1 MLALPNMSG
10 TKFHLWLSPSRGAH
24 DAGGGGLLRT
34 LGAPRGPLGLSGN
47 GVCPRNYGCQ
57 ARQVL
62 RLFPGSPAASVLAS
76 GPRGGRGGGGQ
87 LNAGPRESREWSHG
101 EGGPGDGSGPREKVD
116 QVWGGR
122 EEERGQNNIMHGVPC
137 HQTWASS

>member
-1 MLALPNMSG
+1 MALSLAGRPRRGGGGRPRGARGSAWPIRTIWEWCLSEE
-10 TKFHLWLSPSRGAH
+10 LWLSGSAGPPALPRLSRRVGAGVGPS
-24 DAGGGGLLRT
+24 
-34 LGAPRGPLGLSGN
+34 
-47 GVCPRNYGCQ
+47 
-57 ARQVL
+57 
-62 RLFPGSPAASVLAS
+62 
-76 GPRGGRGGGGQ
+76 GGRGGGGQ

-101 EGGPGDGSGPREKVD
+101 EGGPGDGSGPREKVN